1 MRCWPPALRARPS
14 ADARPGLGDN
24 AGSRSRGYP
33 AVTADSSDKL
43 IQPNAQHH
51 YEVTPA
57 DLPLS
62 CPMPGML
69 LWSSHPRVFLPV
81 EQTGWAKCPYC
92 SAEYTLKR

>member
-1 MRCWPPALRARPS
+1 M
-14 ADARPGLGDN
+14 RPGLGDN
-24 AGSRSRGYP
+24 AASNSRGYP

-62 CPMPGML
+62 CPMPGMQ
-69 LWSSHPRVFLPV
+69 LWNSHPRVYLPV

-92 SAEYTLKR
+92 SAEYSLKRG